1 MRPLSLFSRL
11 SCISRFV
18 SNTVN
23 SGIFKTALQGGR
35 KAVVNLEFTVKFVV
49 FFLLLPFA
57 FRKLSYLVTNPLMEL
72 RTVPKIL
79 VGFLWG
85 ALTAAL
91 FTYLVSGVQTLFM
104 IFGYMSGA
112 YCAALSYKRDLHT
125 ATLLAPANLSS
136 LFTYAALVLAKLF
149 LA

>member
-23 SGIFKTALQGGR
+23 SGIFKPALQGGR
-35 KAVVNLEFTVKFVV
+35 KAAINLEFTVKFVV

-57 FRKLSYLVTNPLMEL
+57 FRKLSYFL
-72 RTVPKIL
+72 RGKIMNLGTLPKIM

-85 ALTAAL
+85 LLIAVL
-91 FTYLVSGVQTLFM
+91 FTHLVSGIQTLFM
-104 IFGYMSGA
+104 IFGYMSGV
-112 YCAALSYKRDLHT
+112 YCAALSYKRDIET
-125 ATLLAPANLSS
+125 AILLAPANIAS
-136 LFTYAALVLAKLF
+136 LFTYGAIVLAKLF